1 VRAAAIPLLTTL
13 ESLLAGYQRE
23 RGITHQRIPLLSEK
37 VKITGRKSTVRV
49 LRIKIQK
56 FHEQIA
62 IT

>member
-1 VRAAAIPLLTTL
+1 
-13 ESLLAGYQRE
+13 LLAGYQRE